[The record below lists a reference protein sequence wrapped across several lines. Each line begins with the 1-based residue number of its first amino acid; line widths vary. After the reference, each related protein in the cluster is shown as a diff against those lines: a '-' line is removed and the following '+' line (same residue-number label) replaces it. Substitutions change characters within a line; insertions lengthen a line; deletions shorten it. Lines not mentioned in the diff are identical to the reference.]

1 MSNSVLAFDY
11 GKRRIGIATGSGI
24 TGTASVLTTL
34 SSVSGEPDWSSIE
47 KIIREWKPDTL
58 IVGMPYNMD
67 GSESEMSGLASEF
80 ATTLNTRYQLPVELV
95 DERLSS
101 AEASSILKEQRR
113 QGLRTKKVNKT
124 EIDSLAACLIAETW
138 LRSNAT

>member
-1 MSNSVLAFDY
+1 VSNSVLAFDY